1 MRTHQLLLLPLVILV
16 VLLSGCVTPTPTL
29 TPLELQ
35 ALQSREFEST
45 KEVVFPSIVSVFQDL
60 GYTITNAD
68 LPTGLIAAE
77 RTSQNNA
84 GIGGWLLGVS
94 RVQQTKVTAFIER
107 IGTKTRA
114 RLNFIEVVK
123 TSFDHGQTD
132 RHDRPLLNAK
142 VYENAFDRI
151 ENAIFVRTNQ

>member
-1 MRTHQLLLLPLVILV
+1 MRAHPLLLLPLILA
-16 VLLSGCVTPTPTL
+16 VLSSGCVTPTPTL

-68 LPTGLIAAE
+68 LPTGLISAE
-77 RTSQNNA
+77 GASKSNA
-84 GIGGWLLGVS
+84 SVSWLLGVS
-94 RVQQTKVTAFIER
+94 RVQQTKATAFIEQ
-107 IGTKTRA
+107 IGTNTKV
-114 RLNFIEVVK
+114 RLNFVEVVK
-123 TSFDHGQTD
+123 TSFSHGQTD
-132 RHDRPLLNAK
+132 RHDRPLLDAK

-151 ENAIFVRTNQ
+151 ANAVFVRTNQ